1 MKDKLR
7 CLFNNFRSHIVEI
20 SSNVALRSP
29 YIRCDDPANRDR
41 LFTRN
46 RIWTFS
52 LTVQAI
58 MSCFKETLSSEVIRF
73 LDQKHLPMTTPEAFI
88 KRRRFISSE
97 FFRDMNTWLIRH
109 SADTG
114 FFTTWKQGLHLC
126 GIDGTRL
133 SLPYTPALYK
143 KYRQRNDRNH
153 NLARGVFITDLL
165 NRTIVAA
172 DMVPNKTEERK
183 AALNLLTHE
192 EFPLNLQS
200 TVFVMDRG
208 YPSLYLMNWF
218 DANTGG
224 FIIRARK
231 DSSPKIEAFMK
242 SRRRSAT
249 VVLDLSE
256 NRHDLDYAR
265 PRPLTVRLVSRAA
278 ICKDEEPMV
287 LITDLDSDIFS
298 DDDIIQAYG
307 KRWNSETEIGTSK
320 NQLQIEIFSGI
331 RDICIRQDFFA
342 AIIMYNIESIIR
354 IPCNKEL
361 QKQQKKYVYQ
371 VDMNATWQI
380 TRLFIWALFKS
391 PGSLDKELTNC
402 VKLFLKLTSI
412 IRPGRSSPRI
422 KRHIKTNGK
431 YITLTNYK
439 RGI

>member
-1 MKDKLR
+1 MRDKLR

-20 SSNVALRSP
+20 SSNVALRTP
-29 YIRCDDPANRDR
+29 YIRCNDPEKRGR

-73 LDQKHLPMTTPEAFI
+73 LDQNHIPLTTSEAFI
-88 KRRRFISSE
+88 KRRGFISSE

-109 SADTG
+109 SAQSG
-114 FFTTWKQGLHLC
+114 IFATWKQGLHLC

-143 KYRQRNDRNH
+143 KYRQKEDKNH

-183 AALNLLTHE
+183 AALNLLTYG
-192 EFPLNLQS
+192 EFPLDLKS

-218 DANTGG
+218 DAHTGG

-242 SRRRSAT
+242 SRRSSAT
-249 VVLDLSE
+249 VVLELSK
-256 NRHDLDYAR
+256 NRHDIDYAR
-265 PRPLTVRLVSRAA
+265 PRSLTVRLVKRAA
-278 ICKDEEPMV
+278 VCKDEEPMV
-287 LITDLDSDIFS
+287 LITDLDHDIFS
-298 DDDIIQAYG
+298 DNDIIQAYG

-331 RDICIRQDFFA
+331 RDICIRQDFLA

-354 IPCNKEL
+354 IPCNKVL
-361 QKQQKKYVYQ
+361 HKQQKKYVYQ
-371 VDMNATWQI
+371 VDMNCTWKL
-380 TRLFIWALFKS
+380 TRIFIWALFKS
-391 PGSLDKELTNC
+391 SGSLDKELTNC

-422 KRHIKTNGK
+422 KRHIKTSGK

-439 RGI
+439 RGL